1 MDHYSTKPAN
11 PVARGAGFENASEW
25 VCNSPHSVPRRALEI
40 QAEKIARQFRL
51 PPATARLTASLAFGE
66 GAR

>member
-1 MDHYSTKPAN
+1 MEPQNATNPAS
-11 PVARGAGFENASEW
+11 VARKTGFGNANWLLASD
-25 VCNSPHSVPRRALEI
+25 HFLARQTLEI
-40 QAEKIARQFRL
+40 QAEKIARQFNL